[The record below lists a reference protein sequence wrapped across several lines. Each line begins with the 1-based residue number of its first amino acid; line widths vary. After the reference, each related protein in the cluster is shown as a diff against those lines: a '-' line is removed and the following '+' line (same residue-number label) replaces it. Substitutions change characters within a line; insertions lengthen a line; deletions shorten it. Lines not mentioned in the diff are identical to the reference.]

1 MKKDGDKPSL
11 ELIPRE
17 CLEGMGY
24 VLKFGAEKYDRHLWR
39 EGMEWSRL
47 LGGAMRHITAFNDGE
62 DLDPESGQSH
72 LYHAM
77 CCLAFIGTYQA
88 TKTGN
93 DDRHKPTKDLC
104 GSVTEEEF
112 QKMIDTEILTDAILK
127 LPRYKYDELMNIKAI
142 QFLEETDNHKEK

>member
-11 ELIPRE
+11 ELIPRK

-77 CCLAFIGTYQA
+77 CCLAFIGTYQD
-88 TKTGN
+88 TKMGT
-93 DDRHKPTKDLC
+93 DDRAKSLQTTQTPQAIWQD
-104 GSVTEEEF
+104 GFDRAYEF
-112 QKMIDTEILTDAILK
+112 LNNQ
-127 LPRYKYDELMNIKAI
+127 P
-142 QFLEETDNHKEK
+142 